1 MLKRIPSLIFLASF
15 SPSMLLLLSG
25 LGSATSLQTPA
36 AHTNRLIHEKSPYLQ
51 EHAHNPVDWFPWGD
65 EAFQLAQEQGRPIFL
80 SIGYSTCHWC
90 HVMERESFSDPQ
102 IAAFLNAHFVS
113 IKVDREE
120 RPDLDGVYMA
130 FVQASTGRGGW
141 PMTVFLTPDRKPFFG
156 GTYYPPQSRK
166 GLVGF
171 LPLLEKVREEW
182 SKNRESIESS
192 ADRIT
197 QFLREQQDSGEQATS
212 WNETL
217 FHNSLKAFQATF
229 DETYGGFGSA
239 PKFPRASTFVFL
251 SSYAW
256 NYGSSSALKMLTRTL
271 KAMADGG
278 IHDHVGGGFH
288 RYSTDARW
296 FLPHFEK
303 MLYDQA
309 QIAQAYLT
317 AYQLTGN
324 SSFARVAERIFEYVL
339 RDMQNPAGGFYTAE
353 DADSLPPGT
362 STGEKSEGAFYVWS
376 DSELRGLLDT
386 DHNRFAEQFGVRP
399 EGNVEKDQFGEFR
412 SLNILHR
419 PPEGPGLAQGPAEQP
434 MLWLKKL
441 LKARQTRPRPLR
453 DEKILTAWNGL
464 MISALAKG
472 YQVLREP
479 AHLRAAQRAAQFIM
493 NNLYDGQSRRLR
505 RHHRNG
511 ASEVPGFLDDYVFLA
526 AGLLDLY
533 ESDLDSRWLLFAF
546 ELTDASIDLFW
557 DPNDGEFFN
566 NSGQDS
572 SVLVR
577 LKEGYDGA
585 EPAPGSVAAS
595 NLARLSQLAPN
606 RYRAQLDRLQ
616 AIAASRI
623 SKNPTIQPRMLAAML
638 EDRFKPVQIL
648 IAGDRSST
656 DTALLLKTILQEAPP
671 HRLIF
676 LADKGPAHTKLAT
689 NLDILDSIAPL
700 EGKAT
705 TYICENFVCKL
716 PTSDL
721 ATVSRLLRELREPQ
735 LAKLR

>member
-15 SPSMLLLLSG
+15 SPSMALLVGG
-25 LGSATSLQTPA
+25 LGSVPGQQTPRP
-36 AHTNRLIHEKSPYLQ
+36 TNRLIHEKSPYLQ
-51 EHAHNPVDWFPWGD
+51 EHAHNPVNWFPWGE
-65 EAFQLAQEQGRPIFL
+65 EAFKLAQEQGRPIFL

-102 IAAFLNAHFVS
+102 IAAFLNEHFVS

-120 RPDLDGVYMA
+120 RPDLDRVYMA

-156 GTYYPPQSRK
+156 GTYYPPQSRP

-171 LPLLEKVREEW
+171 VPLLEKVQEQW
-182 SKNRESIESS
+182 SKNRDSIESS

-197 QFLREQQDSGEQATS
+197 QFLREQQNSGERAAS

-217 FHNSLKAFQATF
+217 FHTSLKAFQSTF

-256 NYGSSSALKMLTRTL
+256 SYGSSSALKMLSKTL
-271 KAMADGG
+271 KAMAKGG

-317 AYQLTGN
+317 AYQLSGD

-339 RDMQNPAGGFYTAE
+339 RDMQDPAGGFYTAE
-353 DADSLPPGT
+353 DADSLPPGS

-376 DSELRGLLDT
+376 DSELRRLLDT
-386 DHNRFAEQFGVRP
+386 DHSRFAGQFGVRP

-412 SLNILHR
+412 NLNILHR
-419 PPEGPGLAQGPAEQP
+419 SSENPDLIQGPAEQ
-434 MLWLKKL
+434 WLEKL
-441 LKARQTRPRPLR
+441 MKARRARPRPLR

-464 MISALAKG
+464 MISALARG

-479 AHLRAAQRAAQFIM
+479 DLLRAAQRAAQFIM
-493 NNLYDGQSRRLR
+493 NNLYDRQSHRLR

-546 ELTDASIDLFW
+546 ELTDASIDVFW

-566 NSGQDS
+566 NSGKDS

-595 NLARLSQLAPN
+595 NMARLSQLAPD
-606 RYRAQLDRLQ
+606 RYRARLDRLQ
-616 AIAASRI
+616 AIAAGRI

-638 EDRFKPVQIL
+638 QDRFKPVQIL
-648 IAGDRSST
+648 IAGDRSSL
-656 DTALLLKTILQEAPP
+656 DTKLLLKTILEEAPP

-676 LADKGPAHTKLAT
+676 LADRGPAHTKLAT
-689 NLDILDSIAPL
+689 NLDILASIKPL

-705 TYICENFVCKL
+705 AYICENYVCKL
-716 PTSDL
+716 PTSDQ
-721 ATVSRLLRELREPQ
+721 AQVSRQLRELSESQ